1 MSALTRTWRHLR
13 TTRGSVARAFS
24 TGTLEAIEQA
34 IRASELTHSAE
45 IRFVLEPALT
55 AGELWAGLTPRAR
68 ALQLF
73 ASLAVWDTEFNNG
86 VLVYVLFADHAIEIV
101 ADRGFTACVE
111 AAAWRALCAT
121 AEDEYRAGRFEAG
134 SVRMIEQ
141 LGIQAARHFPP
152 QKRDLD
158 ELPNTPLIL

>member
-1 MSALTRTWRHLR
+1 MPGVKRIWRHLG

-24 TGTLEAIEQA
+24 TSTLAAIEQA

-45 IRFVLEPALT
+45 IRFVLEPAL
-55 AGELWAGLTPRAR
+55 AVGELWAGLTPRAR

-73 ASLAVWDTEFNNG
+73 ASLDVWDTQFNNG

-101 ADRGFTACVE
+101 ADRGFSTRVD
-111 AAAWRALCAT
+111 AADWRALCAL
-121 AEDEYRAGRFEAG
+121 AEGEYRAGSFEAG

-141 LGIQAARHFPP
+141 LGALAGRHFPP
-152 QKRDLD
+152 QARDLD